1 MHRYLKVRGQNKTLH
16 FEIRLKI
23 TKKGQ
28 KILKFE
34 LFFENKSVKKA
45 IF

>member
-1 MHRYLKVRGQNKTLH
+1 MEMDIHRHLEVRGQNKTLH

-34 LFFENKSVKKA
+34 FFSETNL
-45 IF
+45 